1 MIKHKLRM
9 LNKGKLYGFTKYM
22 FFYLVFV
29 FTTSAFLFNRMI
41 FVQLAMI
48 SWIIV
53 MFMHFL
59 VSKYERRDIRR
70 MLFGV

>member
-1 MIKHKLRM
+1 MIRHKIRM
-9 LNKGKLYGFTKYM
+9 LNKGKLYGFTKHM

-29 FTTSAFLFNRMI
+29 FITSAFLFNRMI

-53 MFMHFL
+53 MVMHFM
-59 VSKYERRDIRR
+59 VSKYERRDTRR